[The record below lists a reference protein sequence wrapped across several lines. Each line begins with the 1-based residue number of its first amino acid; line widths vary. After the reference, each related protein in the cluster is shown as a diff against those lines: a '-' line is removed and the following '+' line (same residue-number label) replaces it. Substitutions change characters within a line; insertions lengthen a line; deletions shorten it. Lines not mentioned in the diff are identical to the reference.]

1 MIDLYTRFW
10 QPAALVVS
18 DMERHGVG
26 LAPNLCPLKAGEV
39 EETLAE
45 LEVRLNDWAG
55 PLAQPEF
62 VFDETKVK
70 ERKCRT
76 LEEERELQYQK
87 QWDRYQRR
95 LANAPDKVVWSST
108 PQLAHFLYSTE
119 PGPGVKDGY
128 IITPKGFSVP
138 PVKGTM
144 RAVKKTGAGDRPTS
158 EASLRWMEAR
168 VEDPA
173 DREGLLALL
182 EWKKQFKLHGFLT
195 GLPEKAGFDGRIHPQ
210 LTLKTE
216 TGRLACKNPNLQNQP
231 PSIRDVFVPSPGNVF
246 ICRDYDGLEWRIL
259 AHILAWRYGDES
271 LVQEIRGGIDPHS
284 ATASQLYEA
293 LGMPLQI
300 VMVDGVAVPYDP
312 AVHRGMPTMA
322 CPLDLV
328 KALFPK
334 ERDAAKIINYSINY
348 GKTADGLGIQLR
360 DDHGEPIGK
369 ETAQRMLDAFYEG
382 KPGVAQWHR
391 DCILLARDSGYAQ
404 SVLGG
409 RRYVPELRAKSKW
422 VRAAAERVAMNTP
435 IQRSAADIVMV
446 AMLRCNPEPHPE
458 LVELGWYNEDL
469 DKMGVKQI
477 LQVHDELL
485 FECPKQHAEEA
496 NALIEEAMENPLD
509 GIREFLCPLTTS
521 GDIGADWKEAGGKG

>member
-10 QPAALVVS
+10 QPTALVVS

-26 LAPNLCPLKAGEV
+26 LAPELCPIKAKEV
-39 EETLAE
+39 EETLTE
-45 LEVRLNDWAG
+45 LEVTLNEWAG

-62 VFDETKVK
+62 VFDESKVK

-76 LEEERELQYQK
+76 LEEERELQYEK
-87 QWDRYQRR
+87 QWERYQRL
-95 LANAPDKVVWSST
+95 LANAPDTVMWSSPT
-108 PQLAHFLYSTE
+108 QLSHFLYGTE

-144 RAVKKTGAGDRPTS
+144 RAVKKTGAGERPTS

-168 VEDPA
+168 TESPED
-173 DREGLLALL
+173 RVGLQALL
-182 EWKKQFKLHGFLT
+182 DWKKQFKLHGFLT
-195 GLPEKAGFDGRIHPQ
+195 GLPEKRGPDGRIHPQ

-231 PSIRDVFVPSPGNVF
+231 PSIRDVFIPRPGYVY

-259 AHILAWRYGDES
+259 AHILAWRYNDYS
-271 LVQEIRGGIDPHS
+271 LVDEIKQGIDPHS
-284 ATASQLYEA
+284 ATAAQLYAE

-300 VMVDGVAVPYDP
+300 VMVDGEAVPFDP
-312 AVHRGMPTMA
+312 EEHRGLTPLP
-322 CPLDLV
+322 CPLELV
-328 KALFPK
+328 KALFKK

-369 ETAQRMLDAFYEG
+369 ETAQQMLDAFYAG
-382 KPGVAQWHR
+382 KPGVAQWHQ
-391 DCILLARDSGYAQ
+391 DCILLARDAGYAR

-409 RRYVPELRAKSKW
+409 RRYLPELRARSKW
-422 VRAAAERVAMNTP
+422 VRAKAERLAMNTP
-435 IQRSAADIVMV
+435 IQRSAAEIVMV
-446 AMLRCNPEPHPE
+446 AMLRCNSEPHPE
-458 LVELGWYNEDL
+458 LVDLGWYNEDL
-469 DKMGVKQI
+469 DKMGVKQV

-485 FECPKQHAEEA
+485 FECPEAHAEEA
-496 NALIEEAMENPLD
+496 NAIIENLMQDPLD

-521 GDIGADWKEAGGKG
+521 GDLGADWKEAGSKE